1 MMPRAPLVVQESAT
15 AAGCWQEAVSRSFVA
30 LAVHTP
36 ARAQFHARLD
46 GRVSDGVLFS
56 TVRASAHA
64 VERTAAHVAASSDA
78 YVKLTLQLAGTG
90 MLVQDDRTAL
100 LSPGDIVLY
109 DTSRPYT
116 LEFADDLAAVV
127 VMFPHRMI
135 DADPETLRALTAVKI
150 AGEEGFA
157 RAVSHFLAGLT
168 SALPTLDGPTG
179 MRITHNTMDLIATMV
194 GHELRGSTWG
204 DPSAELLFRID
215 TFINAHL
222 NDPELG
228 PESIAAATYISTR
241 SLHSLFQ
248 RRSTTVSQWVRE
260 RRLEHVRK
268 DLLDPRRAADGV
280 AAIAASWGFID
291 ASHFSK
297 VFRAHAG
304 MSPTT
309 YRMSEGLT
317 PSDIRS

>member
-1 MMPRAPLVVQESAT
+1 MAPRAPLVVQENTTVAE
-15 AAGCWQEAVSRSFVA
+15 CWQKVVSRSFVP
-30 LAVHTP
+30 LTVHTP
-36 ARAQFHARLD
+36 AGGSFHARLD

-64 VERTAAHVAASSDA
+64 VERTAAQVAAFPDA

-90 MLVQDDRTAL
+90 MLMQDDRTAL

-116 LEFADDLAAVV
+116 LEFADELAAIV

-135 DADPETLRALTAVKI
+135 DADPATLRALTAVKI

-157 RAVSHFLAGLT
+157 RAVSHFLAGLA

-194 GHELRGSTWG
+194 GHELRGTEWG

-215 TFINAHL
+215 TFINTHL
-222 NDPELG
+222 HDPGLG
-228 PESIAAATYISTR
+228 PESIAAANYISTR
-241 SLHSLFQ
+241 SLHLLFQ

-260 RRLEHVRK
+260 RRIEHVRK
-268 DLLDPRRAADGV
+268 DLIDPRRAADGV

-309 YRMSEGLT
+309 YRMSESLT
-317 PSDIRS
+317 PAEIR